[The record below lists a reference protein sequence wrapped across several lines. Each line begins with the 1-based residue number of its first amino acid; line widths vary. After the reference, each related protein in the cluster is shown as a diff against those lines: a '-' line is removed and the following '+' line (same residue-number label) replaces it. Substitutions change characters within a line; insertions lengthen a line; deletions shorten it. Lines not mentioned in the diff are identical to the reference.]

1 MSKIVEVSDSGD
13 IIYSGMLSSK
23 EKAEIDD
30 IIDALKSEI
39 PEIENE
45 LAEKYGN
52 SVWYRYYLGKVMGE
66 LLERFDVTFSERRKF
81 WDEIKLLASQEER
94 IRNEGKGSVTRSF
107 YQQCFVLSELNEATV
122 GKLSARQWQDLL
134 DRVANRED
142 ERIFLW
148 IENYPEKIRE
158 DDWREFEKGLNL
170 YLKGKDTSV
179 FEDDEVFEIYDSI
192 MLLAQQWRIMLKE
205 YEKNH
210 PKSAKLKN
218 KASWSKKYRT
228 ACFQAARDNR
238 CLVNEEICK
247 SIFDGLME
255 Y

>member
-1 MSKIVEVSDSGD
+1 MSKIVEVNKSGD

-30 IIDALKSEI
+30 IIDTLKEEI

-45 LAEKYGN
+45 LSEKYGN

-66 LLERFDVTFSERRKF
+66 LLKRFNVSFAERRKF
-81 WDEIKLLASQEER
+81 WDEIKVLASKEER
-94 IRNEGKGSVTRSF
+94 IRNEGKGAVTRSF
-107 YQQCFVLSELNEATV
+107 YQQCFVLSELNENTV
-122 GKLSARQWQDLL
+122 TKLSARQWQDLL

-142 ERIFLW
+142 ERIFSC
-148 IENYPEKIRE
+148 IEKYPDKIRE
-158 DDWREFEKGLNL
+158 DDWREFEKALHQ

-192 MLLAQQWRIMLKE
+192 MLMAQEWRTQLKE

-218 KASWSKKYRT
+218 KASWSKKYT
-228 ACFQAARDNR
+228 TTCFQTAREGR
-238 CLVNEEICK
+238 CLVNKKICHEVFEK
-247 SIFDGLME
+247 LME